1 MVLNAFHRE
10 MILKKTENQDKKIEK
25 NISKL
30 VALMDHL
37 TVKSLRLVSVNSI
50 LDELN
55 RQCEAVLILH
65 NTLLPGQQAD
75 KVKVILQSKKLNA
88 ICVVLMFLLLTL
100 NIFHTLSN
108 VSIVDFEKANVDWER
123 HYKSYQV
130 GWLHDELTNYF
141 MLRLTKYF
149 TDTVY

>member
-37 TVKSLRLVSVNSI
+37 TVKSLRLFSVNSI

-55 RQCEAVLILH
+55 RQCEAVLTLH

-100 NIFHTLSN
+100 NIFHTL
-108 VSIVDFEKANVDWER
+108 F
-123 HYKSYQV
+123 
-130 GWLHDELTNYF
+130 
-141 MLRLTKYF
+141 
-149 TDTVY
+149 